1 MNLRKDHYRK
11 TFSSSK
17 KWKEPHR
24 TIGFKSQNG
33 EGSTL
38 SNLGSADDFVRAT
51 FDSDGL
57 RVGEPNA
64 KKILLG
70 VEEATHFLG
79 YLKRAGQPIAP
90 RIVLFLFSLSICVA
104 YFFFALEIHSNA
116 NLRSCWPQHCP
127 IRACPSFLL
136 PATRLSHKLVK
147 KNYSRRWITRLVCR

>member
-64 KKILLG
+64 KKNPSGSGRSDALSG
-70 VEEATHFLG
+70 VFKAG
-79 YLKRAGQPIAP
+79 RPANRAPD
-90 RIVLFLFSLSICVA
+90 CVVSFFA
-104 YFFFALEIHSNA
+104 FHLCCIFFFALEIQLKRKSSVLLA
-116 NLRSCWPQHCP
+116 TALSDQGLSVVSVASDATQPQTCEKK
-127 IRACPSFLL
+127 LL
-136 PATRLSHKLVK
+136 
-147 KNYSRRWITRLVCR
+147 

>member
-64 KKILLG
+64 KKKILLG

-104 YFFFALEIHSNA
+104 YFFSHSKYTQTQIFGLA
-116 NLRSCWPQHCP
+116 GHSIVRSGLVRRFCCQRRDSATNL
-127 IRACPSFLL
+127 
-136 PATRLSHKLVK
+136 
-147 KNYSRRWITRLVCR
+147 